1 MSDPLLSSVHPLESQ
16 WALKASKSWLPSK
29 GAVYLAESQ
38 VRTCPPNSFSI
49 VQTLCFRTT
58 TQVAKKKKRISTAVC
73 SVQDQKSKLL
83 FVLCFLYCNKTTKA
97 EWISPPGWVN
107 LETRTDPWPRGLL
120 LLKASYPTPPFANS
134 YLSLFPW

>member
-29 GAVYLAESQ
+29 GAVYMAESQ

-58 TQVAKKKKRISTAVC
+58 TQVAKKKKESPLQCVRFRIRKVNFSLFCVSCIAI
-73 SVQDQKSKLL
+73 KLL
-83 FVLCFLYCNKTTKA
+83 KQNGFLLQGGLIWRQGLT
-97 EWISPPGWVN
+97 PGP
-107 LETRTDPWPRGLL
+107 EDCCC
-120 LLKASYPTPPFANS
+120 
-134 YLSLFPW
+134 